1 MSGIELV
8 GLVLGAFPIILNGL
22 ESYRKGFEPL
32 DEWWQFRTHFIAF
45 TDDIRHQMMKYN
57 ENMIRLL
64 DPITTCTDG
73 DNLAALLMIPSQD
86 HPEIDLEEIL
96 KGRLASELDRF
107 LRIVQRMHE
116 LMLALNK
123 LLQIEDGKISW
134 LGTNQQRPWQWHL
147 KRIQISFSKGKH
159 RKVKKLAEHNKE
171 IEDIL
176 GYSERIIPIADKRKT
191 SEPVTR
197 FERLRQ
203 HAYAIHRTLAR
214 HWRCQLNCQI
224 HAAHLSLRAEEVA
237 ISSNVIFRT
246 GYLPQSLDVG
256 WVQEV
261 QIRPNEFVSPPSSID
276 VSHVRQAGSI
286 TAVQKTIMQQ
296 ESVSRATPGLK
307 DRMWSRLRDR
317 MSAMRFS
324 SVRHRRSPSGPIK
337 NKLGFR
343 IATSKT
349 SSTSSTM
356 FEHLEDSL
364 EKVSH
369 PLGTVVEVGHATSPV
384 RGNAMELEPV
394 GDLCT
399 FLTEQNRTAGTLDD
413 EDSQRTFTFSKI
425 SNKRQNQ
432 VTAKARLHS
441 FSELLD
447 AHHQMKIN
455 ISRRGRFEIAT
466 HLASAL
472 LQTHLSPW
480 LSPKWTKNDFYFF
493 VDTESY
499 SISSIYPSVC
509 REFAARP
516 DTAIPDDED
525 TEPDPTAQQDNEEET
540 RTRLFTLG
548 VMILEL
554 IFGHTIE
561 ACQFRREYLG
571 ADGRPNDQTD
581 VSTARR
587 WSRRVLGESG
597 PDVSDV
603 VRRCLDCSFGPQP
616 SFADARFREAVYVG
630 VVLPLSDYT
639 KLWPEVMP

>member
-1 MSGIELV
+1 
-8 GLVLGAFPIILNGL
+8 
-22 ESYRKGFEPL
+22 
-32 DEWWQFRTHFIAF
+32 
-45 TDDIRHQMMKYN
+45 
-57 ENMIRLL
+57 
-64 DPITTCTDG
+64 
-73 DNLAALLMIPSQD
+73 
-86 HPEIDLEEIL
+86 
-96 KGRLASELDRF
+96 
-107 LRIVQRMHE
+107 
-116 LMLALNK
+116 
-123 LLQIEDGKISW
+123 
-134 LGTNQQRPWQWHL
+134 
-147 KRIQISFSKGKH
+147 
-159 RKVKKLAEHNKE
+159 
-171 IEDIL
+171 
-176 GYSERIIPIADKRKT
+176 
-191 SEPVTR
+191 
-197 FERLRQ
+197 
-203 HAYAIHRTLAR
+203 
-214 HWRCQLNCQI
+214 
-224 HAAHLSLRAEEVA
+224 
-237 ISSNVIFRT
+237 
-246 GYLPQSLDVG
+246 
-256 WVQEV
+256 
-261 QIRPNEFVSPPSSID
+261 
-276 VSHVRQAGSI
+276 
-286 TAVQKTIMQQ
+286 
-296 ESVSRATPGLK
+296 
-307 DRMWSRLRDR
+307 
-317 MSAMRFS
+317 
-324 SVRHRRSPSGPIK
+324 
-337 NKLGFR
+337 
-343 IATSKT
+343 
-349 SSTSSTM
+349 M
-356 FEHLEDSL
+356 FEHLENSL
-364 EKVSH
+364 ENVSP

-399 FLTEQNRTAGTLDD
+399 FLTEQNRTAGTLGD

-441 FSELLD
+441 FSELWD

-509 REFAARP
+509 SEFAATP

-525 TEPDPTAQQDNEEET
+525 TDPDPTAQRDNEEET

-581 VSTARR
+581 VSAARR

-630 VVLPLSDYT
+630 VILPLSDYT